1 MPTPTTPF
9 KDMIEAIESCVKL
22 DDAFELSEWEEKFV
36 IDIGDKLKKGQ
47 TLSEK
52 QAERLES
59 IYDRT

>member
-1 MPTPTTPF
+1 MATTTP
-9 KDMIEAIESCVKL
+9 KDMIEAIETCVKL
-22 DDAFELSEWEEKFV
+22 DDSFELSEWEEKFV

>member
-1 MPTPTTPF
+1 MV
-9 KDMIEAIESCVKL
+9 EAIETCVKL
-22 DDAFELSEWEEKFV
+22 DDSFELSEWEEKFV

-52 QAERLES
+52 QTERLES

>member
-1 MPTPTTPF
+1 MTKPNE
-9 KDMIEAIESCVKL
+9 MLEAIETCVRL
-22 DDAFELSEWEEKFV
+22 DEDFELSEWEEKFV

-47 TLSEK
+47 TLSDK

>member
-1 MPTPTTPF
+1 MATPQ
-9 KDMIEAIESCVKL
+9 DMVEAIETCVKL
-22 DDAFELSEWEEKFV
+22 DDSFELSEWEEKFV

-52 QAERLES
+52 QTERLES